1 MRNSRQTTDQ
11 PSLRFYERTFA
22 YRQRPTRLLVGRF
35 CVWKSGANPCD
46 TNSSDFVLAD
56 QEKEFTIY
64 RWQSFVNIAQTSA
77 LILESFVMFDYRFPL
92 IDCKKKTTYVAK

>member
-1 MRNSRQTTDQ
+1 MRNSHQTTDQ

-22 YRQRPTRLLVGRF
+22 YTQRPTRLLVGRF
-35 CVWKSGANPCD
+35 CVWKSRANPCD

-64 RWQSFVNIAQTSA
+64 RWQSFVDIAQTSA
-77 LILESFVMFDYRFPL
+77 FTLESFVMFGYCFSL
-92 IDCKKKTTYVAK
+92 IDSEKNNICR